1 MSGGHFDYY
10 QWQIKDIADSIE
22 DYIYGHSIDKED
34 INYYIEDHWLDDE
47 EKEYI
52 KKNKHTIPN
61 RYNYSKETIEEFK
74 KGLFLLRKAYVYAQR
89 IDWLLSGDD
98 GEESF
103 HERLKEE
110 LDNLKNKKNEGTRIN

>member
-74 KGLFLLRKAYVYAQR
+74 KGLSLLRKAYIYAQR

-110 LDNLKNKKNEGTRIN
+110 LDNLKSKKNEESN

>member
-52 KKNKHTIPN
+52 KKNEHTIPN

-74 KGLFLLRKAYVYAQR
+74 KGLSLLRKAYIYAQR

-103 HERLKEE
+103 HKRLKEE